1 MQELAR
7 TIFFVLLSQKIV
19 VVCWEQG
26 RMVGKSLVVMGY
38 KHFAAKE
45 EDGEA
50 GVDLYEV
57 DHSTDT

>member
-1 MQELAR
+1 
-7 TIFFVLLSQKIV
+7 
-19 VVCWEQG
+19 
-26 RMVGKSLVVMGY
+26 MVGKSLVVMGY
-38 KHFAAKE
+38 KHFAAKK